1 MKEETQKGICILGF
15 IAVLFTTVAKRCPS
29 SDDGQANCDT
39 WAHSEALSSL
49 EKGGHPDTR

>member
-15 IAVLFTTVAKRCPS
+15 IAVLFTTVARGARHQMMDKQS
-29 SDDGQANCDT
+29 EIT

-49 EKGGHPDTR
+49 EGAHLKAPW